1 MGKNNNIKYI
11 DLRVAT
17 AVGCM
22 FLGALLAIIFLGL
35 WDAEV
40 VSITDDGDTI
50 GITYTDLVVILLA
63 ASALLITIVGVG
75 VAVLAFV
82 GYQQISTSVRRQA
95 EETVETSLEDGGSL
109 SQIVHQKL
117 DTWLENEGKK
127 KMYRGVERRDNWEET
142 E

>member
-22 FLGALLAIIFLGL
+22 FLGGLLAIIFLGL

-82 GYQQISTSVRRQA
+82 G
-95 EETVETSLEDGGSL
+95 L
-109 SQIVHQKL
+109 
-117 DTWLENEGKK
+117 
-127 KMYRGVERRDNWEET
+127 GV
-142 E
+142 